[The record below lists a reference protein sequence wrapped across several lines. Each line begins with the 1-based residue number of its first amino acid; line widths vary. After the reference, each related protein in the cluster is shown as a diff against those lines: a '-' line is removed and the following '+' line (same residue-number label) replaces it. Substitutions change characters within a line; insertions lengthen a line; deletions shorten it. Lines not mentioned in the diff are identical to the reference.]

1 MTDVF
6 YGSYNIYKDIGF
18 SDAKEM
24 LIKAQLANK
33 ISQIL
38 KEKNLTQK
46 QASQFLKIS
55 QPKLSKLLNGEFRGI
70 SEMKML
76 ECLVQLGNDIKIVIS
91 SERVETPKGQ
101 LEVVFAPI

>member
-1 MTDVF
+1 MINVF
-6 YGSYNIYKDIGF
+6 HGTSNVYADLDFADSR
-18 SDAKEM
+18 EM
-24 LIKAQLANK
+24 LIKAQLAWK

-46 QASQFLKIS
+46 QAVQLFKMT

-76 ECLVQLGNDIKIVIS
+76 ECLAKLGNDIKIVVS
-91 SERVETPKGQ
+91 TEKVKTSEGQ
-101 LEVVFAPI
+101 LEVVFAS